1 MRTIQGC
8 ISKGHNFWLRLQL
21 FTHHHWFKIYI
32 AEGKEFNIL
41 HNAWLGKS
49 PLLWISFRTQLNTWL
64 DWWLSCHVGTSLGKS
79 SWCLEKE
86 YAKDKGCLMSTLW
99 RKGVFES
106 KTTHY
111 IFYSN
116 FLFGVFCFFERLCK
130 ERVGSDIEGLFM
142 FGCCVGR
149 SSQIVLWLEYTLCW
163 SRVMLWFHHHNIEYT
178 QTQLSASK

>member
-1 MRTIQGC
+1 
-8 ISKGHNFWLRLQL
+8 
-21 FTHHHWFKIYI
+21 
-32 AEGKEFNIL
+32 
-41 HNAWLGKS
+41 
-49 PLLWISFRTQLNTWL
+49 
-64 DWWLSCHVGTSLGKS
+64 
-79 SWCLEKE
+79 
-86 YAKDKGCLMSTLW
+86 MSTLW

-111 IFYSN
+111 IFFSN
-116 FLFGVFCFFERLCK
+116 FLFRVFCFFERLCK

-178 QTQLSASK
+178 QTQLSASKYAETEMLLRKMRVMMMTLSMQKLKWQQFRDGVMMMMPSMQKLNAPLLWSHSKAQSNFNQNTLLRLRQILKQIEFTSQKKVVKNNMAQT